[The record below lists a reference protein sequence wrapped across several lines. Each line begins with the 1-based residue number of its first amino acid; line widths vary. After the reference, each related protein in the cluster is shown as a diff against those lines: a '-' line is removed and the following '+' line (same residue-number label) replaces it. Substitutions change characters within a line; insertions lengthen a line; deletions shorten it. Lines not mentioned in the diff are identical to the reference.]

1 MTKRK
6 SILSVAFLTVF
17 LDMVGF
23 SVIFPLFPSLLEHYF
38 ELEGPDGLVGQL
50 RSALGTMAE
59 GEWAV
64 TTLFGGLLGSLY
76 AVLQF
81 LAAPIWGAASDRH
94 GRRKILLLTLAGTAL
109 SYVGWVFAGSFA
121 LLVLARAVGG
131 IMAGNI
137 STVSAAI
144 ADTHSG
150 PERAKGMGM
159 LGAGIGLGFVVGPA
173 IGGLLADW
181 SAGLQWNGSGWG
193 LNPFSGCA
201 AVALVLALFNLVF
214 ALRSFP
220 ETHPAEARQGRS
232 RGEEGGRTLHP
243 FAALKQ
249 LDVPGMRRANRS
261 YFLYSVAFA
270 AMEFTLPFLVADRF
284 GFGPMSIAK
293 MFVFIGLTLAL
304 VQGGLVRRLVP
315 RLGEVRLT
323 ALGMGLTIPAL
334 VMVGLTHSVF
344 WLYVGLGL
352 LAAGS
357 AAVMPSL
364 SALVS
369 RYCPPDRQG
378 VAMGIFRSMGSLAR
392 ALGPILGG
400 LVYWK
405 LGDQV
410 PYPLAAAFILLPLL
424 IARTLPQPTE

>member
-1 MTKRK
+1 MTQRR
-6 SILSVAFLTVF
+6 SILFVAFLTVF

-23 SVIFPLFPSLLEHYF
+23 SIIFPLFPSLLEHYL
-38 ELEGPDGLVGQL
+38 ELEGPDGTVGRVRAALLVL
-50 RSALGTMAE
+50 AE
-59 GEWAV
+59 SDWAV

-76 AVLQF
+76 SVLQF
-81 LAAPIWGAASDRH
+81 VSAPLWGAASDRR
-94 GRRKILLLTLAGTAL
+94 GRRTILLWTLAGTAL
-109 SYVGWVFAGSFA
+109 SYVGWIFAGSFA
-121 LLVLARAVGG
+121 LLILARAVGG

-144 ADTHSG
+144 ADTHKG
-150 PERAKGMGM
+150 PDRAKGMGM

-173 IGGLLADW
+173 IGGVLAGW
-181 SAGLQWNGSGWG
+181 SAGLEWTTAGWG

-201 AVALVLALFNLVF
+201 AVALVLSMANLIL
-214 ALRSFP
+214 AARLFP
-220 ETHPAEARQGRS
+220 ETHPVEKRGKEA
-232 RGEEGGRTLHP
+232 GERTLRP

-249 LDVPGMRRANRS
+249 MDLPGVRGANRS

-284 GFGPMSIAK
+284 GFGPMDIAK

-315 RLGEVRLT
+315 RFGEVRLT
-323 ALGMGLTIPAL
+323 TLGMALTIPAL
-334 VMVGLTHSVF
+334 VTVGLAQSVLL
-344 WLYVGLGL
+344 LYVGLGL

-369 RYCPPDRQG
+369 RYSPADRQG
-378 VAMGIFRSMGSLAR
+378 MAMGIFRSMGSLAR

-400 LVYWK
+400 MVYWK
-405 LGDQV
+405 LGNQV
-410 PYPLAAAFILLPLL
+410 PYPLAAAVIVVPLL
-424 IARTLPQPTE
+424 IARGLPQPTE

>member
-1 MTKRK
+1 MTQRR
-6 SILSVAFLTVF
+6 SILFVAFLTVF

-23 SVIFPLFPSLLEHYF
+23 SIIFPLFPSLLEHYL
-38 ELEGPDGLVGQL
+38 ELEGPDGTVGRVRAALLVL
-50 RSALGTMAE
+50 AE
-59 GEWAV
+59 SDWAV

-76 AVLQF
+76 SVLQF
-81 LAAPIWGAASDRH
+81 VSAPLWGAASDRR
-94 GRRKILLLTLAGTAL
+94 GRRTILLWTLAGTAL
-109 SYVGWVFAGSFA
+109 SYVGWIFAGSFA
-121 LLVLARAVGG
+121 LLILARAVGG

-144 ADTHSG
+144 ADTHKG
-150 PERAKGMGM
+150 PDRAKGMGM

-173 IGGLLADW
+173 IGGVLAGW
-181 SAGLQWNGSGWG
+181 SAGLEWTTAGWG

-201 AVALVLALFNLVF
+201 AVALVLSMANLIL
-214 ALRSFP
+214 AARLFP
-220 ETHPAEARQGRS
+220 ETHPVEKRGKEA
-232 RGEEGGRTLHP
+232 GERTLRP

-249 LDVPGMRRANRS
+249 MDLPGVRGANRS

-284 GFGPMSIAK
+284 DFGPMDIAK

-315 RLGEVRLT
+315 RFGEVRLT
-323 ALGMGLTIPAL
+323 TLGMALTIPAL
-334 VMVGLTHSVF
+334 VTVGLAQSVLL
-344 WLYVGLGL
+344 LYVGLGL

-369 RYCPPDRQG
+369 RYSPADRQG
-378 VAMGIFRSMGSLAR
+378 MAMGIFRSMGSLAR

-400 LVYWK
+400 MVYWK
-405 LGDQV
+405 LGNQV
-410 PYPLAAAFILLPLL
+410 PYPLAAAVIVVPLL
-424 IARTLPQPTE
+424 IAHGLPQPTE

>member
-1 MTKRK
+1 MTQRK
-6 SILSVAFLTVF
+6 SILLVAFLTVF

-23 SVIFPLFPSLLEHYF
+23 SIIFPLFPRLLEYYL
-38 ELEGPDGLVGQL
+38 ELEGPDGSVGRVRAALLVL
-50 RSALGTMAE
+50 AE
-59 GEWAV
+59 SDWAV

-76 AVLQF
+76 SVLQF
-81 LAAPIWGAASDRH
+81 VSAPLWGAASDRR
-94 GRRKILLLTLAGTAL
+94 GRRTILLWTLAGTAL
-109 SYVGWVFAGSFA
+109 SYVGWIFAGSFV

-144 ADTHSG
+144 ADTHKG
-150 PERAKGMGM
+150 PDRAKGMGM

-181 SAGLQWNGSGWG
+181 SELWFRYGGGAWG

-201 AVALVLALFNLVF
+201 AVALVLSLINLGLAAF
-214 ALRSFP
+214 LFP
-220 ETHPAEARQGRS
+220 ETHPVEKRGNAKAE
-232 RGEEGGRTLHP
+232 RTLRP
-243 FAALKQ
+243 FAALKE
-249 LDVPGMRRANRS
+249 LDLPGVRGANRS
-261 YFLYSVAFA
+261 YFIYSVAFA

-284 GFGPMSIAK
+284 GFGPMDIAK
-293 MFVFIGLTLAL
+293 MFVFIGLTLAF

-315 RLGEVRLT
+315 RFGEVRLT
-323 ALGMGLTIPAL
+323 TLGMAVTIPAL
-334 VMVGLTHSVF
+334 VIVGLAQSVLL
-344 WLYVGLGL
+344 LYVGLGL

-369 RYCPPDRQG
+369 RYCPSERQG
-378 VAMGIFRSMGSLAR
+378 MAMGIFRSMGSLAR

-400 LVYWK
+400 VVYWK

-410 PYPLAAAFILLPLL
+410 PYPLAAAIIVVPLL
-424 IARTLPQPTE
+424 IARGLPQPTE

>member
-1 MTKRK
+1 MTQRR
-6 SILSVAFLTVF
+6 SILFVAFLTVF

-23 SVIFPLFPSLLEHYF
+23 SIIFPLFPSLLEHYL
-38 ELEGPDGLVGQL
+38 ELEGPDGTVGRVRAALLVL
-50 RSALGTMAE
+50 AE
-59 GEWAV
+59 SDWAV

-76 AVLQF
+76 SVLQF
-81 LAAPIWGAASDRH
+81 VSAPLWGAASDRR
-94 GRRKILLLTLAGTAL
+94 GRRTILLWTLAGTAL
-109 SYVGWVFAGSFA
+109 SYVGWIFAGSFA
-121 LLVLARAVGG
+121 LLILARAVGG

-144 ADTHSG
+144 ADTHKG
-150 PERAKGMGM
+150 PDRAKGMGM

-173 IGGLLADW
+173 IGGVLAGW
-181 SAGLQWNGSGWG
+181 SAGLEWTTGGWG

-201 AVALVLALFNLVF
+201 AVALVLSMVNLIL
-214 ALRSFP
+214 AARLFP
-220 ETHPAEARQGRS
+220 ETHPVEKRGKEA
-232 RGEEGGRTLHP
+232 GERTLRP

-249 LDVPGMRRANRS
+249 MDLPGVRGANRS

-284 GFGPMSIAK
+284 GFGPMDIAK

-315 RLGEVRLT
+315 RFGEVRLT
-323 ALGMGLTIPAL
+323 TLGMALTIPAL
-334 VMVGLTHSVF
+334 VTVGLAQSVLL
-344 WLYVGLGL
+344 LYVGLGL

-369 RYCPPDRQG
+369 RYSPADRQG
-378 VAMGIFRSMGSLAR
+378 MAMGIFRSMGSLAR

-400 LVYWK
+400 MVYWK
-405 LGDQV
+405 LGNQV
-410 PYPLAAAFILLPLL
+410 PYPLAAAVIVVPLL
-424 IARTLPQPTE
+424 IARGLPQPTE

>member
-1 MTKRK
+1 MTQRR
-6 SILSVAFLTVF
+6 SILFVAFLTVF

-23 SVIFPLFPSLLEHYF
+23 SIIFPLFPSLLEHYL
-38 ELEGPDGLVGQL
+38 ELEGPDGTVGRVRAALLVL
-50 RSALGTMAE
+50 AE
-59 GEWAV
+59 SDWAV

-76 AVLQF
+76 SVLQF
-81 LAAPIWGAASDRH
+81 VSAPLWGAASDRR
-94 GRRKILLLTLAGTAL
+94 GRRTILLWTLAGTAL
-109 SYVGWVFAGSFA
+109 SYVGWIFAGSFA
-121 LLVLARAVGG
+121 LLILARAVGG

-144 ADTHSG
+144 ADTHKG
-150 PERAKGMGM
+150 PDRAKGMGM

-173 IGGLLADW
+173 IGGVLAGW
-181 SAGLQWNGSGWG
+181 SAGLEWTTAGWG

-201 AVALVLALFNLVF
+201 AVALVLSMANLIL
-214 ALRSFP
+214 AARLFP
-220 ETHPAEARQGRS
+220 ETHPVEKRGKEA
-232 RGEEGGRTLHP
+232 GERTLRP

-249 LDVPGMRRANRS
+249 MDLPGVRGANRS

-284 GFGPMSIAK
+284 GFGPMDIAK

-315 RLGEVRLT
+315 RFGEVRLT
-323 ALGMGLTIPAL
+323 ALGMALTIPAL
-334 VMVGLTHSVF
+334 VTVGLAQSVLL
-344 WLYVGLGL
+344 LYVGLGL

-369 RYCPPDRQG
+369 RYSPADRQG
-378 VAMGIFRSMGSLAR
+378 MAMGIFRSMGSLAR

-400 LVYWK
+400 MVYWK
-405 LGDQV
+405 LGNQV
-410 PYPLAAAFILLPLL
+410 PYPLAAAVIVVPLL
-424 IARTLPQPTE
+424 IARGLPQPTE

>member
-1 MTKRK
+1 MTQRR
-6 SILSVAFLTVF
+6 SILFVAFLTVF

-23 SVIFPLFPSLLEHYF
+23 SIIFPLFPSLLEHYL
-38 ELEGPDGLVGQL
+38 ELEGPDGTVGRVRAALLVL
-50 RSALGTMAE
+50 AE
-59 GEWAV
+59 SDWAV

-76 AVLQF
+76 SVLQF
-81 LAAPIWGAASDRH
+81 VSAPLWGAASDRR
-94 GRRKILLLTLAGTAL
+94 GRRTILLWTLAGTAL
-109 SYVGWVFAGSFA
+109 SYVGWIFAGSFA
-121 LLVLARAVGG
+121 LLILARAVGG

-144 ADTHSG
+144 ADTHKG
-150 PERAKGMGM
+150 PDRAKGMGM

-173 IGGLLADW
+173 IGGVLAGW
-181 SAGLQWNGSGWG
+181 SAGLEWTTAGWG

-201 AVALVLALFNLVF
+201 AVALVLSMANLIL
-214 ALRSFP
+214 AARLFP
-220 ETHPAEARQGRS
+220 ETHPVEKRGKEA
-232 RGEEGGRTLHP
+232 GERTLRP

-249 LDVPGMRRANRS
+249 MDLPGVRGANRS

-284 GFGPMSIAK
+284 DFGPMDIAK

-315 RLGEVRLT
+315 RFGEVRLT
-323 ALGMGLTIPAL
+323 TLGMALTIPAL
-334 VMVGLTHSVF
+334 VTVGLAQSVLL
-344 WLYVGLGL
+344 LYVGLGL

-369 RYCPPDRQG
+369 RYSPADRQG
-378 VAMGIFRSMGSLAR
+378 MAMGIFRSMGSLAR

-400 LVYWK
+400 MVYWK
-405 LGDQV
+405 LGNQV
-410 PYPLAAAFILLPLL
+410 PYPLAAAVIVVPLL
-424 IARTLPQPTE
+424 IARGLPQPTE